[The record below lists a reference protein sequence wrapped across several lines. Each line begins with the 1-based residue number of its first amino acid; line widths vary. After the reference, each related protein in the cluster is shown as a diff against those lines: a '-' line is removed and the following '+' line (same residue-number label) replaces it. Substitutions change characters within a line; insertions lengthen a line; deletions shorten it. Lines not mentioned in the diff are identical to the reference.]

1 MISLPTVILFKIS
14 LVMVVTASVWDGS
27 ATVWDEVPCDTHFE
41 PNNCDLEKLNPLT
54 VDDMDRCAP
63 ALLDLPIRNYYLGAS
78 GRRITYQENMRAF
91 RRIRIMPKMLQG
103 ITSIDMKTT
112 VLGQEVDFPIALSP
126 VALQTLADPEG
137 EIATATAV
145 EDMKTIMI
153 LSSFSSTL
161 IEDLAPIIQNSS
173 SHYWMQLYIFE
184 DRDLTIDIMRKA
196 EEAGFKAFVLT
207 ADAPTH
213 ASLTCNGR
221 RSVTD
226 IEGVRLVN
234 MPNGLL
240 PNVNSSLS
248 YEDITWLKELT
259 ELPIVV
265 KGILKGEDATKAI
278 LAGASAILVSNHGGR
293 QVDGDPATIDALPG
307 VVEEVNKLDPSKE
320 VYIDGGIRS
329 GSDVFKA
336 LARGAKVAFV
346 GRPIIWGLTIG
357 GSEGVKKMLNILKSE
372 LRETMFMSGVSDLS
386 ELTDDLIAT
395 FDSIIH
401 FQKTNSLF
409 EKDEEED

>member
-1 MISLPTVILFKIS
+1 MMLLSIVILYEVS
-14 LVMVVTASVWDGS
+14 LVMVVTASVWDGP
-27 ATVWDEVPCDTHFE
+27 ATAWDEVACDTHFE
-41 PNNCDLEKLNPLT
+41 PKNCDLEK
-54 VDDMDRCAP
+54 
-63 ALLDLPIRNYYLGAS
+63 
-78 GRRITYQENMRAF
+78 
-91 RRIRIMPKMLQG
+91 IRIIPRMLQG
-103 ITSIDMKTT
+103 LTSIDMKTT

-137 EIATATAV
+137 EMATATAV

-161 IEDLAPIIQNSS
+161 IEDLAPIIQNST

-184 DRDLTIDIMRKA
+184 DRTLTTDIMRKA

-213 ASLTCNGR
+213 ASLTCSGR
-221 RSVTD
+221 KSVVD

-234 MPNGLL
+234 MPDGKV
-240 PNVNSSLS
+240 PSVNSSLS
-248 YEDITWLKELT
+248 YDDITWLTEQT

-293 QVDGDPATIDALPG
+293 QVDGDPATIDVLPG
-307 VVEEVNKLDPSKE
+307 VVEAVNKLDPSKE

-346 GRPIIWGLTIG
+346 GRPVIWGLTIG
-357 GSEGVKKMLNILKSE
+357 GSKGVKKMLTILKSE
-372 LRETMFMSGVSDLS
+372 LREMMFMSGVPTLSDLT
-386 ELTDDLIAT
+386 EDLIAT
-395 FDSIIH
+395 FDSVVH
-401 FQKTNSLF
+401 YQKTNSLS